1 MTGCPDE
8 RQVPVDTPCR
18 RTVIPFSPT
27 YVTIK
32 SEALLIAAARE
43 ALHLP
48 RKCAAYAST
57 GTTACRTRCTV
68 FVLHPSRSA
77 TLRIDLPSFNSSAMC
92 ECSASLVARPL

>member
-18 RTVIPFSPT
+18 RTVIPFSPE

-43 ALHLP
+43 VLHLP
-48 RKCAAYAST
+48 RPGIRYAAM
-57 GTTACRTRCTV
+57 
-68 FVLHPSRSA
+68 FQ
-77 TLRIDLPSFNSSAMC
+77 
-92 ECSASLVARPL
+92 